1 MFITLFCFICI
12 IAKYRNNINLNL
24 SNLNNIMY
32 TSTDV
37 SNTEKD
43 NRFANSTYDDKINIL
58 IKLESNQISEINK
71 IKIIKENNI
80 LESDYRFN
88 ITTGGLLDDFYL

>member
-43 NRFANSTYDDKINIL
+43 NRFANSTDVDKINIL